1 MNTWFAGSIGAL
13 AVHLYSFTSVV
24 GMSASPRPFQER
36 QPTGDMTPDLFLR
49 GNPKFHYMTDSNGFA
64 VIQNEN
70 KTFVFAAVDEHN
82 GSLIP
87 TEMVVGEINPMK
99 TSNLTANALP
109 ELTLQTVMCG
119 RLCQS
124 ENVTHEV
131 TGSTFTEVNTTAKT
145 TGSRKNLVLLIRYAD
160 HIARKLPITD
170 DFNKLFNNILPGSPS
185 APAGGVRQYFQ
196 VNSYGSLDLESVI
209 YGWIDLPEKEAYYAD
224 GQSGLSDT
232 FPEALFATL
241 DAIDAG
247 DFPWSDF
254 DMDNDGVVDSLTLIH
269 SGYGAEWG
277 QTDIDGQT
285 MQDRIW
291 SHHWTLPRSKQW
303 RSSTGLH
310 VDKYVVCPGLWDT
323 QGSEIGRMGV
333 IVHELGHYLG
343 LPDLYGS
350 GIADDNGIGSYG
362 VMGNSWGFDN
372 SQFYPPH
379 LCPWSKMTLGWS
391 RPILISQGGD
401 FDIQLSATT
410 DHVYRIDLG
419 RAEYLLIENRQPYL
433 FDKKLPAGGLAIW
446 HIDEAAS
453 HLVPGFPTQS
463 GWPMNGKHYKVA
475 LLQADG
481 KYDLETGVNF
491 GDSGDVF
498 RAGWV
503 SALMPS
509 NSGGKNPNTDAYQT
523 GLAKPTGVTI
533 KNISASSTV
542 MKFTVTFAYE
552 PLRSPLPSPRPAAQP
567 PTSTKELVAGF
578 AAGSGGSGNMFDV
591 VAKTDLVVTEFA
603 IHTYATT
610 MINVEVWSKL
620 GSFQGNENASSNWQM
635 IKADAVL
642 GKGLGQ
648 GTNVRI
654 PNIGIKSR
662 EVRAFYITVASGG
675 TLAYT
680 KGQAPGT
687 AYVSNNDLQILEGIG
702 KAYRFGATYTN
713 RKWNGKLMYEVGK
726 VTTIAPTPSTSPA
739 TAPSLNPF
747 NPPGTDPYFSER
759 SLTTTWKGGTGQD
772 GNMFDILP
780 TKNLMITGF
789 DLHLTF
795 KQETTVEIFTKVDS
809 FKGNENACAS
819 WTRVAHVVLL
829 GQGTGSATSVP
840 PLSFDPIYS
849 EKLRVRS
856 FYITV
861 VSSQQGGMRYT
872 MGNGTVGSPIARD
885 DSLIVLGGIGKNYPC
900 KNTFPDRIWNGAI
913 QYTVL
918 DKPLE
923 IMTDFS
929 GGNQA
934 AGIIFDVVANKA
946 MRILG
951 MEVHVASKKFVT
963 LEVYIKSGSYTGYEN
978 RRDSWN
984 RVTNATVM
992 GQGKGERTVVPTNA
1006 FNPVTI
1012 DRNATVAFY
1021 ITCKERE
1028 MRYSSGGD
1036 MTHAAS
1042 NDDMIVTRGIG
1053 RDYPFGNL
1061 YPNRAWNGL
1070 FKYELI

>member
-1 MNTWFAGSIGAL
+1 MGAL
-13 AVHLYSFTSVV
+13 VVHLHSFTPVA
-24 GMSASPRPFQER
+24 GMSASTRPFREL

-49 GNPKFHYMTDSNGFA
+49 GNPKFHYMTDSHGFA

-70 KTFVFAAVDEHN
+70 KTFVFAAVDEHD
-82 GSLIP
+82 GDLIP
-87 TEMVVGEINPMK
+87 TEMVVGETNPMK
-99 TSNLTANALP
+99 MSNMTPNTFP
-109 ELTLQTVMCG
+109 ELTMQKVMCG

-124 ENVTHEV
+124 DTVTEEV
-131 TGSTFTEVNTTAKT
+131 TGSMFTDVNITAKT
-145 TGSRKNLVLLIRYAD
+145 TGSRKNLVLLIRFAD
-160 HIARKLPITD
+160 HLTRKLPPAN
-170 DFNKLFNNILPGSPS
+170 DFNKLFNNVLPGSPIT
-185 APAGGVRQYFQ
+185 PAGGVRHYFH
-196 VNSYGSLDLESVI
+196 VNSYGTLDLESVI
-209 YGWIDLPEKEAYYAD
+209 YGWIALPENEAYYAD
-224 GQSGLSDT
+224 GQSGLSET
-232 FPEALFATL
+232 FPEALFDAL

-277 QTDIDGQT
+277 QTDEDGQT
-285 MQDRIW
+285 MHDRIW

-303 RSSTGLH
+303 RSSSGLQ

-323 QGSEIGRMGV
+323 KGSEIGRMGV

-350 GIADDNGIGSYG
+350 GITDDNGIGSYG

-372 SQFYPPH
+372 SQSYPPH
-379 LCPWSKMTLGWS
+379 MCPWSKMTLGWS

-401 FDIQLSATT
+401 FDIQLSAMI

-419 RAEYLLIENRQPYL
+419 RAEYLLIENRQPQL
-433 FDKKLPAGGLAIW
+433 FDAKLPAGGLAIW

-453 HLVPGFPTQS
+453 HLVPGFPTQD
-463 GWPMNGKHYKVA
+463 GWPTNGKHYKVA
-475 LLQADG
+475 LLPADG
-481 KYDLETGVNF
+481 KYDLEKGVNF

-498 RAGWV
+498 RAGGV
-503 SALMPS
+503 STLTPS
-509 NSGGKNPNTDAYQT
+509 NNGGKYPNTDAYQAS
-523 GLAKPTGVTI
+523 LVKPTGVTI
-533 KNISASSTV
+533 KNISASSSV
-542 MKFTVTFAYE
+542 MKFTVTFANE
-552 PLRSPLPSPRPAAQP
+552 ALRSPAPSPKPAGQTP
-567 PTSTKELVAGF
+567 SSTKELVAGF
-578 AAGSGGSGNMFDV
+578 AAGSGGAGNMFDV
-591 VAKTDLVVTEFA
+591 VAKKDLVVTEFA
-603 IHTYATT
+603 IHSYATT

-620 GSFQGNENASSNWQM
+620 GSFQGSENSSSNWQM
-635 IKADAVL
+635 IKSDTVL

-648 GTNVRI
+648 GTHVRI
-654 PNIGIKSR
+654 PNIGMNTR

-680 KGQAPGT
+680 KGQAPGA
-687 AYVSNNDLQILEGIG
+687 AYVSNDDIQIMEGIG
-702 KAYRFGATYTN
+702 KAYPFGATYTN
-713 RKWNGKLMYEVGK
+713 RKWNGILMYEVGQ
-726 VTTIAPTPSTSPA
+726 VTTIAPTSSTSLA
-739 TAPSLNPF
+739 STPSLNPF
-747 NPPGTDPYFSER
+747 NPPSIDPSFTKQ

-780 TKNLMITGF
+780 TKNVMITGF
-789 DLHLTF
+789 DLHLTY

-809 FKGNENACAS
+809 FRGYENVCAN
-819 WTRVAHVVLL
+819 WTRVAHVVLV

-840 PLSFDPIYS
+840 PRSFDPIYS
-849 EKLRVRS
+849 ERFRVRS

-872 MGNGTVGSPIARD
+872 VGNGTVGSPIARD
-885 DSLIVLGGIGKNYPC
+885 DSLIVFGGIGKNYPC
-900 KNTFPDRIWNGAI
+900 KNTFQDRIWNGAI
-913 QYTVL
+913 QYTIL

-923 IMTDFS
+923 ITTDFF

-934 AGIIFDVVANKA
+934 AGVIFDVVASKA
-946 MRILG
+946 MRIVG
-951 MEVHVASKKFVT
+951 MEVHVASKKVVS
-963 LEVYIKSGSYTGYEN
+963 LEVYIKSGSYAGYEN

-984 RVTNATVM
+984 RVANTTVM
-992 GQGKGERTVVPTNA
+992 GQGIGERSVVPANA
-1006 FNPVTI
+1006 FNPVTV

-1021 ITCKERE
+1021 VTFKESE

-1036 MTHAAS
+1036 FTNAAS

-1053 RDYPFGNL
+1053 RDYPFGNM
-1061 YPNRAWNGL
+1061 YPDRAWNGV